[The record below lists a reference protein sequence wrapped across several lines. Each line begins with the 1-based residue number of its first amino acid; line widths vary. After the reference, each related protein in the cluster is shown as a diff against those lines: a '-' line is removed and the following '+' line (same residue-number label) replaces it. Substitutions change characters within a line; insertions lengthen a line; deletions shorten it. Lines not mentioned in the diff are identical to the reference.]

1 MNVITNN
8 KWIGQRTIRPDGADK
23 VTGRAAFAADT
34 TMPGMIW
41 GKVKRSPHPHA
52 RIKSIDTSKA
62 EALPGVKAVVTAH
75 DIVDFPVDKSVMLG
89 IQDMR
94 WMCRNVMAREKALF
108 PGRPVGA
115 VAAISEAIAAKACEL
130 IEVEYEVLPW
140 SIEID
145 DAIKPD
151 APILHEFNK
160 FEGNPPS
167 RAGEIETDRRLKP
180 DAPILHEFLKFE
192 GKPSNIAGRI
202 EVKKGDIAQGFAEA
216 EVVIERS
223 FTTRPVHQGYIEP
236 HACLVSVAADN
247 KTTIWSSSQGQF
259 MVRAMTA
266 YLTGIPQSDIRAI
279 PAEIGGGF
287 GGKTIV
293 YLEPLATL
301 LAKKS
306 GRPVKMVMTREEVMR
321 ATGPTSGSKSTVK
334 IGAKKD
340 GTIVAAQGT
349 FYLQAGAL
357 PGSPIR
363 GAVGCSFLPYDIPHV
378 LSVGH
383 TVLSNRSKVAAYRA
397 PGAPIGAHAVE
408 CVLDELAE
416 ELKMDPL
423 VLRLKNAARQGTK
436 AAFGPGFPRIGYV
449 ETLEAAKAHPH
460 YQAPLGKFQGRGVA
474 SGFWFNAGGESSAQV
489 DITEDGNVVVT
500 TGHPDIGGSRAA
512 IANICAE
519 LLGIDYRRV
528 SVLIGDT
535 ATIGFSNLTG
545 GSGVLFASAMVV
557 TQSADKVIATLR
569 ERAAKIWEIDP
580 EAVKWEN
587 GAAHPA
593 SPNAGQFE
601 PLTLAELAEKAPQRG
616 GPIGAGVQLNTEGAE
631 GGFGTHICDVEV
643 DVELGIARVIR
654 YTAVQDVG
662 RAVHP
667 GYVEGQMQGGVAQGI
682 GWALNEE
689 YIYNRDGKVDNP
701 GFLDY
706 RMPVC
711 SDLPMLDTVMVEVP
725 NPKHPQGV
733 KGVGEVPLVPVM
745 AAVPNAAHNAL
756 GKRFYSLPMSPPKVL
771 EVIDAPETRQAAEGI
786 LFTHASWPGI
796 AV

>member
-1 MNVITNN
+1 MNIVTNN
-8 KWIGQRTIRPDGADK
+8 KWIGQRTIRPDGVDK

-41 GKVKRSPHPHA
+41 GKVLRSPHPHA
-52 RIKSIDTSKA
+52 RIKSINTAKA
-62 EALPGVKAVVTAH
+62 EALPGVKAVVTAK
-75 DIVDFPVDKSVMLG
+75 DIVDFPLEKGAVMLG

-94 WMCRNVMAREKALF
+94 WMCRNVMARDKVLF
-108 PGRPVGA
+108 PGHPVAA
-115 VAAISEAIAAKACEL
+115 VAATSEAIAAEACKL
-130 IEVEYEVLPW
+130 IEVDYEVLPYA
-140 SIEID
+140 IEIE
-145 DAIKPD
+145 DALKD
-151 APILHEFNK
+151 GAPILHDWAK
-160 FEGNPPS
+160 F
-167 RAGEIETDRRLKP
+167 D
-180 DAPILHEFLKFE
+180 
-192 GKPSNIAGRI
+192 GKPSNIVGKL
-202 EVKKGDIAQGFAEA
+202 EHKKGDIAEGFAKA
-216 EVVIERS
+216 DIVIERE

-236 HACLVSVAADN
+236 HACLISVAADG

-266 YLTGIPQSDIRAI
+266 YLTGIPQSSIRAI

-321 ATGPTSGSKSTVK
+321 ATGPTSGAKMTVK
-334 IGAKKD
+334 IGATKD
-340 GTIVAAQGT
+340 GKITAAHGM
-349 FYLQAGAL
+349 FYLQAGAF

-363 GAVGCSFLPYDIPHV
+363 GAAGCSFAPYDIPNV
-378 LSVGH
+378 LSQGFDVC
-383 TVLSNRSKVAAYRA
+383 SNRSKVAAYRA
-397 PGAPIGAHAVE
+397 PGAPIGAYAVE

-416 ELKMDPL
+416 AVKMDPL
-423 VLRLKNAARQGTK
+423 EFRLKNAAREGTK
-436 AAFGPGFPRIGYV
+436 AAHGPTFPRIGYV
-449 ETLEAAKAHPH
+449 ETLQAAKESEH
-460 YQAPLGKFQGRGVA
+460 YKAPLGSSGKVTGRGVA

-489 DITEDGNVVVT
+489 NITEDGNVVVT
-500 TGHPDIGGSRAA
+500 TGHPDIGGSRAG

-519 LLGIDYRRV
+519 LLGIDYKRV
-528 SVLIGDT
+528 SVIIGDT
-535 ATIGFSNLTG
+535 QTVGFSNLTG
-545 GSGVLFASAMVV
+545 GSRVLFASSMVV
-557 TQSADKVIATLR
+557 TQSTEKVIQTLR
-569 ERAAKIWEIDP
+569 ERAAKIWNIDP

-587 GAAHPA
+587 GAAHPV

-601 PLTLAELAEKAPQRG
+601 PLTLEELSEKAPSLG
-616 GPIGAGVQLNTEGAE
+616 GPVGASVQLNTQGAE

-643 DVELGIARVIR
+643 DTELGIVRILR

-662 RAVHP
+662 RAIHP
-667 GYVEGQMQGGVAQGI
+667 SYVEGQLQGGVSQGI

-689 YIYNRDGKVDNP
+689 YIYNKEGKVDNP

-711 SDLPMLDTVMVEVP
+711 SDLPMIDTLLVEIP

-745 AAVPNAAHNAL
+745 AAVSNAVYNAL
-756 GKRFYSLPMSPPKVL
+756 GKRFYSLPMSPPKVSAVL
-771 EVIDAPETRQAAEGI
+771 DGAMQQAAE
-786 LFTHASWPGI
+786 
-796 AV
+796 

>member
-1 MNVITNN
+1 MNVVNN
-8 KWIGQRTIRPDGADK
+8 KWIGQRTIRPDGVDK

-34 TMPGMIW
+34 NMPGMIW
-41 GKVKRSPHPHA
+41 GKVLRSPHPHA
-52 RIKSIDTSKA
+52 RIRSINTAKA
-62 EALPGVKAVVTAH
+62 EALPGVKAVVTAR
-75 DIVDFPVDKSVMLG
+75 DIVDFTIEKGAVMLG

-108 PGRPVGA
+108 PGHPVAA
-115 VAAISEAIAAKACEL
+115 VAATTEAIAAEACKL
-130 IEVEYEVLPW
+130 IEVDYEVLPW
-140 SIEID
+140 VIEIN
-145 DAIKPD
+145 DALKPG

-160 FEGNPPS
+160 V
-167 RAGEIETDRRLKP
+167 D
-180 DAPILHEFLKFE
+180 
-192 GKPSNIAGRI
+192 GKPSNLLGKL
-202 EVKKGDIAQGFAEA
+202 EVKKGDIAKGFAEA
-216 EVVIERS
+216 EIIVEHT

-236 HACLVSVAADN
+236 HACLISVAADG

-259 MVRAMTA
+259 MVRAMTSM
-266 YLTGIPQSDIRAI
+266 LTGIPQSDIRAI

-293 YLEPLATL
+293 YLEPLATM

-321 ATGPTSGSKSTVK
+321 ATGPTSGSKSIVK
-334 IGAKKD
+334 IGARKD
-340 GTIVAAQGT
+340 GTIVAAHGA
-349 FYLQAGAL
+349 FFLQAGAF

-363 GAVGCSFLPYDIPHV
+363 GAVGCSFAPYDIPNV
-378 LSVGH
+378 LSEGFDVC
-383 TVLSNRSKVAAYRA
+383 SNRSKVAAYRA
-397 PGAPIGAHAVE
+397 PGAPIGAYAVE

-416 ELKMDPL
+416 KLKMDPL
-423 VLRLKNAARQGTK
+423 ELRLKNAAKEGTK
-436 AAFGPGFPRIGYV
+436 AAHGPVFPRIGYI
-449 ETLEAAKAHPH
+449 ETLEAAKNHPH
-460 YQAPLGKFQGRGVA
+460 YAAPLGKLQGRGVA

-489 DITEDGNVVVT
+489 NITEDGNVVVT
-500 TGHPDIGGSRAA
+500 TGHPDIGGSRAG

-519 LLGIDYRRV
+519 LLGIDYKRI
-528 SVLIGDT
+528 SVIIGDT
-535 ATIGFSNLTG
+535 QTVGFSNLTG
-545 GSGVLFASAMVV
+545 GSRVLFASSMVV
-557 TQSADKVIATLR
+557 TQATDKVINTLR

-601 PLTLAELAEKAPQRG
+601 PLTLADLADKAPSQG
-616 GPIGAGVQLNTEGAE
+616 GPIGASVQLNTQGAE

-643 DVELGIARVIR
+643 DVELGIVRVIR

-667 GYVEGQMQGGVAQGI
+667 SYVEGQLQGGVAQGI

-711 SDLPMLDTVMVEVP
+711 SDLPMLDCVLVEVP

-745 AAVPNAAHNAL
+745 AAVSNAVYNAL
-756 GKRFYSLPMSPPKVL
+756 GKRFYHLPMSPPKVS
-771 EVIDAPETRQAAEGI
+771 EVLDAPTRQAAE
-786 LFTHASWPGI
+786 
-796 AV
+796 